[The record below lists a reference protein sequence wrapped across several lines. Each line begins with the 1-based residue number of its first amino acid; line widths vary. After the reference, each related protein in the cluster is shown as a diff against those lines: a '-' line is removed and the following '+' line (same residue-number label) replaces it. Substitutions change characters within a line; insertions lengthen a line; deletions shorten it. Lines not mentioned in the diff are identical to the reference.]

1 MADSDFL
8 DDSNKLVGALGSTF
22 VKKIDKMQAKQEAMQ
37 KNVVE
42 VKQTLPKYNVE
53 VTQAIKQV
61 AESQKQNISSQ
72 QIVELGK
79 SILQAVTGK
88 VTSLTQATVKEFLPI
103 ESELK
108 QVVQLLQSNKE
119 EDNEQAFKTIDTL
132 QNKLGIDL
140 KSFSKDLGDGI
151 DKLFEI
157 AEKKKTEKE
166 ERKRI
171 HEEKVSELTKERD
184 ILRERGINTY
194 VDEKNMQL
202 EIKTFAQEKLEKQS
216 ILKQEKELQFREKEL
231 AKELKQAKKGDTI
244 DLDRRERLIADQ
256 ENLNKDQ
263 KILAERKEK
272 AGMKPNERV
281 QGPLSQTVGAAYDQ
295 FKLFGQELGQLGKG
309 IKQSLGGIKDFGKGL
324 VTGAVNFAKMAIAMV
339 PVIIEFIA
347 LALPVIAVVAG
358 IVALVAAVAWA
369 ADKLSALNPMNWFK
383 KKKGEETQVAGENQQ
398 QDLSNEALAKGM
410 EERGLTGTSK
420 DYSNE
425 SIAKQIE
432 ARGQPTGPNILPS
445 TPGATDNEQLMMPRQ
460 SILQRQTAPITGG
473 ELNRMSVENIA
484 GREKSSNN
492 SNVVVAPSNQ
502 VVNQNS
508 QTIVTMEPGNFDR
521 SFINLNSPSIPV

>member
-1 MADSDFL
+1 MADFL
-8 DDSNKLVGALGSTF
+8 DDSDKLALGSTF
-22 VKKIDKMQAKQEAMQ
+22 VKKIDKMQAKEEAMQ
-37 KNVVE
+37 KDVAE

-88 VTSLTQATVKEFLPI
+88 VTNLTQATLKEFLPI

-108 QVVQLLQSNKE
+108 QVVQLLQSDKD
-119 EDNEQAFKTIDTL
+119 EDNEKAFKTIDTL

-202 EIKTFAQEKLEKQS
+202 QIKTFAQEKLEKQS
-216 ILKQEKELQFREKEL
+216 ILKQEKELQFKEKEL
-231 AKELKQAKKGDTI
+231 AKEIKQFKKTDGTN
-244 DLDRRERLIADQ
+244 LDRQERLIAEQ
-256 ENLNKDQ
+256 ENLTKDQ

-272 AGMKPNERV
+272 AGMRPDEKV
-281 QGPLSQTVGAAYDQ
+281 QGPLSQTVGAAFDQ
-295 FKLFGQELGQLGKG
+295 LKLFGQELGQMGKG
-309 IKQSLGGIKDFGKGL
+309 IKQTLGNIKDFGKGIL
-324 VTGAVNFAKMAIAMV
+324 TSTMNFAKMAIAQI
-339 PVIIEFIA
+339 PVIIGFLAIA
-347 LALPVIAVVAG
+347 LPIIAVVAG

-383 KKKGEETQVAGENQQ
+383 KKKGEETQVAGENKQ

-432 ARGQPTGPNILPS
+432 ARGQPAGPNILPS
-445 TPGATDNEQLMMPRQ
+445 RSGTTDNEQLMMPRQ
-460 SILQRQTAPITGG
+460 SILQRQTPTPTGG
-473 ELNRMSVENIA
+473 ELNRMSVENIV
-484 GREKSSNN
+484 GKEKSANN
-492 SNVVVAPSNQ
+492 NNVVVAPSSQ
-502 VVNQNS
+502 VVNNNS
-508 QTIVTMEPGNFDR
+508 QTVMSMEPGNFAR